1 MWTEVDDIKKK
12 QQDIQEA
19 KNELVMLKAAKELAK
34 DNSLAC
40 MVEINGVKFG
50 LCENTKIIPAINYQI
65 KEINK
70 FLKGV
75 PNTWE

>member
-1 MWTEVDDIKKK
+1 MWT
-12 QQDIQEA
+12 QQPKMQREDVQEA

-40 MVEINGVKFG
+40 MVEINGIKFG
-50 LCENTKIIPAINYQI
+50 LCQNDKIIPAINHQI

-70 FLKGV
+70 FLKGE
-75 PNTWE
+75 PNSWE